1 VKSDRVTILA
11 TKEFKRFL
19 GEEAKREGVSVAELI
34 RSRCAQKPTPD
45 EALLAELTAELRRSL
60 SEARG
65 SLREGLKEAR
75 ATTAQLRSNREKL
88 RSTAI
93 ETRS

>member
-1 VKSDRVTILA
+1 MKTDRVTILT

-45 EALLAELTAELRRSL
+45 EALLAELTVKLRRSL
-60 SEARG
+60 SEAKA

-75 ATTAQLRSNREKL
+75 ATTARLKSNRENVGSNAAAR
-88 RSTAI
+88 RS
-93 ETRS
+93 

>member
-1 VKSDRVTILA
+1 VKTDRVTILT

-34 RSRCAQKPTPD
+34 RSRCAQQPTPD
-45 EALLAELTAELRRSL
+45 EALLAELAVKLRRS
-60 SEARG
+60 SREAKI

-75 ATTAQLRSNREKL
+75 ATTALLRSNRENI
-88 RSTAI
+88 RSAAA
-93 ETRS
+93 EKRS